1 MIRKVCLISLALLG
15 CTSLGVW
22 LVQALSPARSPV
34 ASAPPAKIVDLPQ
47 YQRYSLPTSEV
58 HTVKIP
64 AQSRFKASI
73 AVAPTVKPIQDFAQ
87 SNAAIAVI
95 NGGFF
100 DPTNAKTTSYL
111 TKNGKLIGDPKQ
123 NERLTNNPDLK
134 PYLTQIWN
142 RSEFRRYQC
151 GDQFKTTIAPHS
163 ATGLSG
169 CQLVDAIGGGP
180 QLLPKFTAVEEGF
193 VDPATGRDAIS
204 VDQRNARSAIGLLP
218 DGAIMLVMA
227 AQKSEQRSGMTLNEL
242 INFMQRLGVEQA
254 MNLDGGSSS
263 ALVFR
268 NQTFYGK
275 LNEAN
280 QPVARSIKSVI
291 FVHE

>member
-1 MIRKVCLISLALLG
+1 MIKKVCLISLVLLG

-22 LVQALSPARSPV
+22 LVQALSPARSP
-34 ASAPPAKIVDLPQ
+34 ASAPVKIVDSPQ

-58 HTVKIP
+58 HTIKVP
-64 AQSRFKASI
+64 AQSRFKVSI
-73 AVAPTVKPIQDFAQ
+73 AVAPALKSIQDFAQ
-87 SNAAIAVI
+87 LNAAIAVI

-100 DPTNAKTTSYL
+100 DPSNAKTTSYL
-111 TKNGKLIGDPKQ
+111 IKNGKPIGDPQQ
-123 NERLTNNPDLK
+123 NEHLTSNPDLK
-134 PYLTQIWN
+134 PYLTRIWN

-151 GDQFKTTIAPHS
+151 GDQFKATIAPHS
-163 ATGLSG
+163 AAGLSG

-193 VDPATGRDAIS
+193 VDPATGRDAIG

-218 DGAIMLVMA
+218 DGSIVLVMA
-227 AQKSEQRSGMTLNEL
+227 AQKPGQRSGMTLNEM

-254 MNLDGGSSS
+254 MNLDGGSSA
-263 ALVFR
+263 ALVYR

-291 FVHE
+291 LVHE